1 MKRKAS
7 RIDDPKI
14 EHDSFVPP
22 PARIQT
28 GLLFHKDAMTDRADY
43 LPDAICA
50 PAIVTVSLTR
60 SVCCRSRLLTAK
72 TITGVIMDNP
82 IRSYRGLEIYP
93 LVYPHQPRGDDG
105 SRHYDNGFD
114 AAVRICRRG
123 DNDTLTASRVFRV
136 SSPVP
141 FRAAG
146 EARRASA
153 SYAERVIDGQI
164 AGQSIVGL

>member
-1 MKRKAS
+1 
-7 RIDDPKI
+7 
-14 EHDSFVPP
+14 
-22 PARIQT
+22 
-28 GLLFHKDAMTDRADY
+28 
-43 LPDAICA
+43 
-50 PAIVTVSLTR
+50 
-60 SVCCRSRLLTAK
+60 
-72 TITGVIMDNP
+72 MDNT

-105 SRHYDNGFD
+105 SRHYDGGFD

-136 SSPVP
+136 VSPAP